1 MRTTSAPSPI
11 SWAISTCR
19 STARPSLW
27 PWWSA
32 AWKNTSWRKSPACI
46 TVKPKQIVEIGPFK
60 IEFIHVT
67 HSIVSAV
74 ALAITTPLGVII
86 HTGDF
91 KVDPTPTDNELF
103 DLHTL
108 ADYGK
113 RGVLLLL
120 SDSTNS
126 DRPGYTESERAV
138 RPRMEEIFN
147 RAERRVVVSCFSSSI
162 HRIQLVL
169 DLAQECGRRVAVIGR
184 SMVSVTE
191 IAHSLGLLDIPDGIL
206 LRPQDAMGVAADKV
220 TFLISGTQGEP
231 MSALSRVAVDNHKHV
246 SVEKGDTVV
255 LSSRIIPGNEK
266 AIFRMIDHMARRG
279 ADVLYGSMNPP
290 LHVSG
295 HASVEEMKLV
305 LNLVRPRYFMPIHG
319 EFRQLSKHARLAEH
333 LRFAGLEESF
343 IMESG
348 EILEIDHHGARK
360 AGKVPV
366 GHVCIDSGSV
376 DDVVQDMV
384 IRDRRHLSEDGIVL
398 PIIAIN
404 RNSGRMESLPEIV
417 SRGFN
422 AGDGVGVHR
431 ESPPVRG
438 QNSGRLESGGEDRL
452 GRHEGKDPRG
462 PEALHREGDV
472 AASADHAGDSGS
484 IAARYLEDASGFRGS
499 AARLIVPA
507 DEAGIAAALREASA
521 AGVPVT
527 VAGGGTGVTG
537 GGVPLGGWVLSV
549 EKLNRLEIHPG
560 FAIAGAGVPLRDLQA
575 AAQRTGQFYPPDPT
589 ENSAFLGGTISTNA
603 SGSRSF
609 RFGATRRWV
618 KCLRVVLADGRRLDL
633 RRGDALDFDPGTDS
647 AARCHQEHRRLPLA
661 AGDGLA

>member
-1 MRTTSAPSPI
+1 MTDQKLQVIPLGGLGEFGMNMT
-11 SWAISTCR
+11 AIRYADDIIVIDSGMMFPEAELLGVDLVMPDLSFLKENQDLVRALILTHGHEDHIGAVPYFLTEIDVPVYG
-19 STARPSLW
+19 TAFTLALVERRLEEYQLDEEPRLV
-27 PWWSA
+27 
-32 AWKNTSWRKSPACI
+32 KI
-46 TVKPKQIVEIGPFK
+46 KPKQIIEVGPFK

-108 ADYGK
+108 AEYGK

-138 RPRMEEIFN
+138 RPRMEEIFS
-147 RAERRVVVSCFSSSI
+147 RATGRVVVSCFSSSI

-169 DLAQECGRRVAVIGR
+169 DLAQEYNRRVAVFGR

-206 LRPQDAMGVAADKV
+206 LRPQDAMEAPPDRVA
-220 TFLISGTQGEP
+220 FLISGTQGEP
-231 MSALSRVAVDNHKHV
+231 MSALARVAVDNHKHA

-255 LSSRIIPGNEK
+255 LSARIIPGNEK
-266 AIFRMIDHMARRG
+266 AIFRMIDHMSRRG

-333 LRFAGLEESF
+333 LRFAGLEDSF
-343 IMESG
+343 VLESG
-348 EILEIDHHGARK
+348 DVLEIDQRGARK
-360 AGKVPV
+360 SSKVTV
-366 GHVCIDSGSV
+366 GRVCIDSGSV
-376 DDVVQDMV
+376 DDVVQEVV

-404 RNSGRMESLPEIV
+404 RHTGRMENPPEIV
-417 SRGFN
+417 SRGF
-422 AGDGVGVHR
+422 ALAEDGS
-431 ESPPVRG
+431 EFM
-438 QNSGRLESGGEDRL
+438 Q
-452 GRHEGKDPRG
+452 
-462 PEALHREGDV
+462 
-472 AASADHAGDSGS
+472 
-484 IAARYLEDASGFRGS
+484 AARQIVAKTLEGS
-499 AARLIVPA
+499 NQEEKTDWGVMKEKIRADLKRYIVKETSRRPLIM
-507 DEAGIAAALREASA
+507 
-521 AGVPVT
+521 PVI
-527 VAGGGTGVTG
+527 
-537 GGVPLGGWVLSV
+537 
-549 EKLNRLEIHPG
+549 LE
-560 FAIAGAGVPLRDLQA
+560 V
-575 AAQRTGQFYPPDPT
+575 
-589 ENSAFLGGTISTNA
+589 
-603 SGSRSF
+603 
-609 RFGATRRWV
+609 
-618 KCLRVVLADGRRLDL
+618 
-633 RRGDALDFDPGTDS
+633 
-647 AARCHQEHRRLPLA
+647 
-661 AGDGLA
+661 